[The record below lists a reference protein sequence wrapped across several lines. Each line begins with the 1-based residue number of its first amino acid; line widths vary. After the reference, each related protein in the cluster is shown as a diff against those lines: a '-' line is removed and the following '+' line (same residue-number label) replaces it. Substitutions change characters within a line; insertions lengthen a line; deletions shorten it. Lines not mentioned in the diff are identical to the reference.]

1 MEIQAL
7 IIRRPFEMDEEQQ
20 GNVLN
25 SEFKLKDI
33 AQFVGLI
40 ITGVWFIVTMNSKID
55 KLTDAVNDLKDT
67 GSKINVATD
76 LRLNNLQNQVSANS
90 VQIELIKKDI
100 DLFKK
105 K

>member
-1 MEIQAL
+1 METQEL
-7 IIRRPFEMDEEQQ
+7 ILERPIEMDEEQQ

-100 DLFKK
+100 DMFKK